1 MRKIREFRQNV
12 VNQLD
17 QLRDENPSQYWALL
31 NELSNTYTKN
41 ETSEVPTDVWFSYFK
56 NLNEKKSSSENI
68 KEQLIDMEKV
78 KTFTELHNLITK
90 TEIEKAI
97 SSHKNNKASGFDSIL
112 NEIIKSSQIYLISC
126 YQKLFNSVLTTGH
139 FPKIWAK
146 GYIVPIFKSGSR
158 DDPSNYRGITIG
170 SCLCKLFVKI

>member
-1 MRKIREFRQNV
+1 
-12 VNQLD
+12 
-17 QLRDENPSQYWALL
+17 
-31 NELSNTYTKN
+31 
-41 ETSEVPTDVWFSYFK
+41 
-56 NLNEKKSSSENI
+56 
-68 KEQLIDMEKV
+68 MEKV

-112 NEIIKSSQIYLISC
+112 NEMIKSSQIYLISC
-126 YQKLFNSVLTTGH
+126 YQKLFNSDLTTGH

-158 DDPSNYRGITIG
+158 DDPFNYRRITIG
-170 SCLCKLFVKI
+170 SCLCKLFVKILNNRLENILFSRNIITPEQIGFCRGKRTRIIILY